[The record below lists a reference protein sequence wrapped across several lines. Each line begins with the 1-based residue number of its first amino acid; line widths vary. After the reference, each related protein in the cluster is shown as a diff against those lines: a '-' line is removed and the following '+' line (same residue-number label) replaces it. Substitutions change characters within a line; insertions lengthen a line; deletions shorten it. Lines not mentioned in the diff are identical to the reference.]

1 MYMYRAW
8 ALAYDIIA
16 ESASEVCEETMIH
29 SQAGEQL
36 LADVGGSQALSRGPR
51 TSSAV
56 PGQPAATAL
65 QVTCTTDGC
74 LCWAQSHAVA

>member
-16 ESASEVCEETMIH
+16 ESASEVCEETIIH
-29 SQAGEQL
+29 SLAGEQPL
-36 LADVGGSQALSRGPR
+36 GGSQALSRGPR

-65 QVTCTTDGC
+65 QVTCTTAGC
-74 LCWAQSHAVA
+74 LCWVQSHAVA